1 MSIRTRHNIKIFLA
15 LIIISIAYIVPI
27 VQLLRF
33 SNQLEPPIMASL
45 IGSSV
50 ALITGILALLKDFI
64 LDAINAPSI
73 EIQFFPTDKR
83 DCHATA
89 FTNTSTGTVIAKT
102 HYFRFR
108 IMNNG
113 WKVADSVEVSLEE
126 VRKFVN
132 GRYEIDKD
140 FMPLRLYWSHWRNQR
155 YELDIPSGTYR
166 HCDFGFIIEPGKSV
180 GMPPASVAN
189 VHQFW
194 FDVFIRPNTG
204 KTSLSPGRYE
214 ITISAS
220 GKNVNKAILKVD
232 MEWIGGWQDR
242 IEDIYLNNLKILK
255 VKQGEKFI

>member
-1 MSIRTRHNIKIFLA
+1 MSVRTRHNIKIFLA
-15 LIIISIAYIVPI
+15 LIIISIGYIVPI

-33 SNQLEPPIMASL
+33 SNQLEQPIMASL

-73 EIQFFPTDKR
+73 EIQFFPNDKR
-83 DCHATA
+83 DCHATV
-89 FTNTSTGTVIAKT
+89 FRNTSTGTFIAKV
-102 HYFRFR
+102 HYFKFR

-113 WKVADSVEVSLEE
+113 WKVADGVEVSLEE

-140 FMPLRLYWSHWRNQR
+140 FMPLRLYWTHWKDKR

-166 HCDFGFIIEPGKSV
+166 HCDFGFILEPEKAV
-180 GMPPASVAN
+180 FVPASIDN

-194 FDVFIRPNTG
+194 FDVFIRPNAG

-232 MEWIGGWQDR
+232 MEWVGGWQDR

-255 VKQGEKFI
+255 VKQEKKFI